1 MRSGDAGERVAL
13 SGKCRGTEYV
23 SRQLSCV
30 KTSVMTY
37 VGKLQAGYY
46 LSTGI
51 WSVLHRSSFEGLTG
65 RKQDYWLVR
74 TVGLLA
80 ASIGLGLYAGSR
92 AGSEVSGDMR
102 VAAIAS
108 SVGFAGID
116 LVEVARRRISPVY
129 LLDLAAQVALL
140 AAWRRRTGP
149 R

>member
-1 MRSGDAGERVAL
+1 MPS
-13 SGKCRGTEYV
+13 
-23 SRQLSCV
+23 
-30 KTSVMTY
+30 
-37 VGKLQAGYY
+37 VGKLQAAYY

-51 WSVLHRSSFEGLTG
+51 WPVLHRSSFETLTG

-80 ASIGLGLYAGSR
+80 ASVGLGLYAGSR
-92 AGSEVSGDMR
+92 DGSEVSADMR

-116 LVEVARRRISPVY
+116 LIEVSRGRISPIY

-140 AAWRRRTGP
+140 AAWQADHTALTTVRP

>member
-1 MRSGDAGERVAL
+1 MPSVA
-13 SGKCRGTEYV
+13 
-23 SRQLSCV
+23 
-30 KTSVMTY
+30 
-37 VGKLQAGYY
+37 KLQARYY

-51 WSVLHRSSFEGLTG
+51 WPVLHRSSFEGVTG

-92 AGSEVSGDMR
+92 DGSEVSGDMR

-116 LVEVARRRISPVY
+116 LVEVARGRISPVY

-140 AAWRRRTGP
+140 TAWRKSTKP